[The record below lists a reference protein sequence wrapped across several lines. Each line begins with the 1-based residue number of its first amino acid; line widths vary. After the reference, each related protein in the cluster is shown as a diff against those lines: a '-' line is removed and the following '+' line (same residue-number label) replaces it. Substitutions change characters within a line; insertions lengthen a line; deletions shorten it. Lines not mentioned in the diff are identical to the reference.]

1 MDQEHVTVELLAQW
15 LSETPLGEREPTLR
29 HLVAGCAACK
39 TAMETLDRLRAE
51 ADHPDPM
58 VAVVEVPEASE
69 LYDRLLALPE
79 AQRVRAVAQG
89 ELTGWV
95 LCRRLIQESHR
106 AAFRDG
112 SEAVHLAY
120 LAVRLAAGLSA
131 AYDPAWVAD
140 LLARA
145 WAHLGNARRVVGELS
160 AADEAFLRAFEA
172 LAIGTGSPEIEGE
185 VLGLRSSLR
194 RAQRLLQPALA
205 DADRALTLFQEA
217 GNLPS
222 FHRLRLK
229 RAKILEEDGRLE
241 RACAELQAAA
251 AEIDPASDRQLA
263 AWAQANLV
271 GCLTQLGRH
280 EEAAALLPRVYQLYE
295 DVATPTDLLRMKWT
309 EASIHLGL
317 GRVGPAEER
326 YREVVHEFMERRMGY
341 DAALVSLDLAVLYVR
356 EERWDEAQTVAAEI
370 LPAFATRDVQREA
383 MAALIAFQE
392 AVSKRALTVRL
403 LEHLA
408 VMMRA
413 TRHTCS
419 HPLHQVGS
427 LALGAAE
434 PPPGSTRS

>member
-1 MDQEHVTVELLAQW
+1 MDQEHVSVELLARW
-15 LSETPLGEREPTLR
+15 LSDTPLGEREPTLR
-29 HLVAGCAACK
+29 HLVAGCAACRA
-39 TAMETLDRLRAE
+39 AMETLDRLRAE

-95 LCRRLIQESHR
+95 LCRRLIRESHR

-172 LAIGTGSPEIEGE
+172 LASGTGSPGAEAEI
-185 VLGLRSSLR
+185 LGLRASLGLSR
-194 RAQRLLQPALA
+194 RLLAPALA
-205 DADRALTLFQEA
+205 DADRALELFQEA
-217 GNLPS
+217 EDLPS
-222 FHRLRLK
+222 VSRVRLQ

-241 RACAELQAAA
+241 QACEELRTAAA
-251 AEIDPASDRQLA
+251 DIDPASERQLA

-271 GCLTQLGRH
+271 GCLSKLGRH
-280 EEAAALLPRVYQLYE
+280 EEAAALLPRAYELYE
-295 DVATPTDLLRMKWT
+295 GIATPTDLLRMKWT

-326 YREVVHEFMERRMGY
+326 YREVARGFMERQMGY
-341 DAALVSLDLAVLYVR
+341 DAALVSLDLAVLYAR

-370 LPAFATRDVQREA
+370 LPAFAARDVQREA

-392 AVSKRALTVRL
+392 AVSKRTLTVRL

-408 VMMRA
+408 AMMRA
-413 TRHTCS
+413 ARHACS

-434 PPPGSTRS
+434 PPPGRST